1 MGLAGEFGRGRRVRL
16 CSWRDCRV
24 GLAGEFGRG
33 RRVRLCSWRTCHG
46 GFVQSADLR
55 RAVSA
60 SGVRLLGVGCSYGEP
75 RGQTYSSGWTSLLR
89 LSETPGGCRHENEQR
104 GRRRGFCS
112 SLSARNQATEVR
124 VQLPPCL
131 PPSLPPSLSLCSGV
145 NQLDTSERLPLH
157 VTATNTSL
165 FASSLVA

>member
-1 MGLAGEFGRGRRVRL
+1 MGGRGLFDRPAHPCRWGEGVAGWGLRGNSGVGGGCGCAAGER
-16 CSWRDCRV
+16 
-24 GLAGEFGRG
+24 
-33 RRVRLCSWRTCHG
+33 

-55 RAVSA
+55 RSGGG
-60 SGVRLLGVGCSYGEP
+60 SGVTVLGVGCAYGEP
-75 RGQTYSSGWTSLLR
+75 RGQTCSSGWTSLLR

-124 VQLPPCL
+124 VQLPPSL
-131 PPSLPPSLSLCSGV
+131 PPSLPLSLSLCSGV